1 MWLITIRSR
10 NSASEHIHTH
20 TPQRIKSRDSNK
32 YLYIHVH
39 SNIIHNIE
47 KMEATQVCIDRW
59 VDKMWYIL
67 TMGYCLALK
76 RKELQ
81 IHSAVWMDLEDIMLC
96 LNVRHKNIN
105 TVWVNLYEVLRGVK
119 FIEVESRVERT
130 SLVAQWV
137 RSHLPAQETR
147 VWSRFWEDPAGLSAV
162 KPSSCNY
169 WAHELKLLKPTCLD
183 PVLHNKRGHRNEK
196 PEHCNEEWP
205 LLATVRESLFK
216 TVKTQHSQK

>member
-10 NSASEHIHTH
+10 NSASEHTHTH
-20 TPQRIKSRDSNK
+20 THTHTSQRIKSRNSNK

-67 TMGYCLALK
+67 TVGYCLALK

-81 IHSAVWMDLEDIMLC
+81 IHSAVWMDLEDILLC

-105 TVWVNLYEVLRGVK
+105 TVWVNLYEVLRGVR
-119 FIEVESRVERT
+119 FIEVERRVERT
-130 SLVAQWV
+130 SLVARGWEAIYQH
-137 RSHLPAQETR
+137 RRHGSDLGSGKIPQASAQLSPR
-147 VWSRFWEDPAGLSAV
+147 VVTTEPTSWNCWS
-162 KPSSCNY
+162 
-169 WAHELKLLKPTCLD
+169 
-183 PVLHNKRGHRNEK
+183 
-196 PEHCNEEWP
+196 P
-205 LLATVRESLFK
+205 LA
-216 TVKTQHSQK
+216 